1 VSYDNAVGL
10 FLALLLAAFLVAALV
25 VPEKF

>member
-1 VSYDNAVGL
+1 LSYDNALGL
-10 FLALLLAAFLVAALV
+10 ALALLLTAFLVAALV